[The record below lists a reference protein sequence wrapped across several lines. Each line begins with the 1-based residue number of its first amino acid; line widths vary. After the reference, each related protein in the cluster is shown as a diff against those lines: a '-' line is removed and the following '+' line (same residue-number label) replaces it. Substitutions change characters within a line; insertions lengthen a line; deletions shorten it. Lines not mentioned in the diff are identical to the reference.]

1 MTVPSELLQPRAMGR
16 DLVRRDGRLKV
27 TGTAPFA
34 YEAPLGNPAYC
45 HLIQATIARG
55 RVTAMDTTS
64 AQSLDGVI
72 TVLTPDNAERLA
84 STEDNEIAVLQSDE
98 VAFRGQIIGAVI
110 AETSEVARHAAA
122 LVRVTYSQAPHDVE
136 LSADRADLYKPDKI
150 NPSYPTDTAD
160 GDVASAMATAPV
172 TLEYTYTT
180 AMYHNNPM
188 EPHTTTA
195 LWDGLLTLW
204 DSSQGVHGARAAI
217 AKVFGFDNEQVR
229 VVSPYVGGAFG
240 SKGRL
245 HAPIVV
251 AAMAAR
257 AAPGRAVK
265 LALTRQ
271 QMFFL
276 AGYRTPTI
284 QKMQLAADRDG
295 HLAAIAIDVVEQTSR
310 IKEFAEQTG
319 MPTRVMYA
327 APNRRT
333 THRLAAL
340 DVPVPSYMRAPGE
353 CHGMFG
359 PEVALDELA
368 EQLGLDP
375 IELRIRNEPAVDPD
389 SGKPWSSR
397 NLVACL
403 REGAARFGWADRD
416 PAPGARR
423 QGDWLIGTGVAAS
436 VYPTYRM
443 PVSTATLRYE
453 GGHYVVEIGAA
464 DLGTGTWTT
473 LPQIA
478 ADALGVDVERVEAR
492 IGDTDYPIASVAG
505 GSSGMTT
512 WGSAVVE
519 AARAFR
525 DKFGADPANGDEA
538 DGSVG
543 PPTDKY
549 AMHAFG
555 AQFVE
560 AKVHADTG
568 EIRVPRLLG
577 VFAAGRIINP
587 RTARSQFIGGMTM
600 GLSMAL
606 HENSVLDPR
615 FGHVVNHDFADYHIS
630 ACADVGDVQA
640 HWIDEYDPHVNAM
653 GSKGI
658 GEIGIVGTAAAVV
671 NAVYHATGVRVRDL
685 PVTLDK
691 VLAQLPPFEAATESS
706 PS

>member
-1 MTVPSELLQPRAMGR
+1 MV
-16 DLVRRDGRLKV
+16 
-27 TGTAPFA
+27 
-34 YEAPLGNPAYC
+34 C
-45 HLIQATIARG
+45 
-55 RVTAMDTTS
+55 
-64 AQSLDGVI
+64 
-72 TVLTPDNAERLA
+72 
-84 STEDNEIAVLQSDE
+84 
-98 VAFRGQIIGAVI
+98 
-110 AETSEVARHAAA
+110 
-122 LVRVTYSQAPHDVE
+122 
-136 LSADRADLYKPDKI
+136 
-150 NPSYPTDTAD
+150 
-160 GDVASAMATAPV
+160 
-172 TLEYTYTT
+172 
-180 AMYHNNPM
+180 
-188 EPHTTTA
+188 
-195 LWDGLLTLW
+195 
-204 DSSQGVHGARAAI
+204 
-217 AKVFGFDNEQVR
+217 
-229 VVSPYVGGAFG
+229 PYVGGGFG
-240 SKGRL
+240 SKGTP
-245 HAPIVV
+245 HAHVV
-251 AAMAAR
+251 MAVMAAR
-257 AAPGRAVK
+257 AVPGRAVK

-284 QKMQLAADRDG
+284 QRMQLAADRDG

-319 MPTRVMYA
+319 MPTRSMYA

-340 DVPVPSYMRAPGE
+340 DVPVPSWMRAPGE
-353 CHGMFG
+353 CPGMFG

-375 IELRIRNEPAVDPD
+375 IELRIRNEPSVDPD
-389 SGKPWSSR
+389 SGRPWSSR
-397 NLVACL
+397 NLIACL
-403 REGAARFGWADRD
+403 REGAAAIRLGRSGPGTRGAPPRRLADRHRCRRLGVSDLPDGRLDGDD
-416 PAPGARR
+416 P
-423 QGDWLIGTGVAAS
+423 
-436 VYPTYRM
+436 
-443 PVSTATLRYE
+443 LRE
-453 GGHYVVEIGAA
+453 GGGYVVEIGAA

-478 ADALGVDVERVEAR
+478 ADALGVEVEDVEAR
-492 IGDTDYPIASVAG
+492 IGDTNYPIASVAG

-525 DKFGADPANGDEA
+525 NKFGTDPADGDEA
-538 DGSVG
+538 EGSVG

-606 HENSVLDPR
+606 HEQSVMDPR
-615 FGHVVNHDFADYHIS
+615 FGHVVNHDFADYHIA

-640 HWIDEYDPHVNAM
+640 HWIDEQDPHVNAM

-691 VLAQLPPFEAATESS
+691 VLAQLPSH
-706 PS
+706 